1 MGLPLE
7 EATSSVIA
15 STLDDEEVALQSL
28 FA

>member
-15 STLDDEEVALQSL
+15 STLDDEEVALQTL